1 MATKG
6 GNQKSR
12 KADPMRTK
20 NGKER
25 LGPLNIEQ
33 LEKLLTNARKKTAP
47 KIKNAIV
54 RRMKTQQ
61 VSKKIVEEVVIAEV
75 AELVAEETLQATE

>member
-20 NGKER
+20 TGKER
-25 LGPLNIEQ
+25 LGPLNVVQ
-33 LEKLLTNARKKTAP
+33 LEALKERTSK
-47 KIKNAIV
+47 
-54 RRMKTQQ
+54 
-61 VSKKIVEEVVIAEV
+61 KKIVAKIHKEIERK
-75 AELVAEETLQATE
+75 LSRSK

>member
-6 GNQKSR
+6 SNQKTR

-25 LGPLNIEQ
+25 LGPLNVAQ
-33 LEKLLTNARKKTAP
+33 LTALKERTSQKKNIA
-47 KIKNAIV
+47 KIQKEIDRRLKN
-54 RRMKTQQ
+54 K
-61 VSKKIVEEVVIAEV
+61 
-75 AELVAEETLQATE
+75 

>member
-6 GNQKSR
+6 GNQKTR

-25 LGPLNIEQ
+25 LGPLNIAQ
-33 LEKLLTNARKKTAP
+33 LEKLLSNARKKNAP
-47 KIKNAIV
+47 AIQ
-54 RRMKTQQ
+54 RRIAELKSRPGF
-61 VSKKIVEEVVIAEV
+61 VEVVAVSAEAV
-75 AELVAEETLQATE
+75 VESV

>member
-6 GNQKSR
+6 SNQKTR

-25 LGPLNIEQ
+25 LGPLNVAQ
-33 LEKLLTNARKKTAP
+33 LTALKERTSQKK
-47 KIKNAIV
+47 
-54 RRMKTQQ
+54 
-61 VSKKIVEEVVIAEV
+61 VIAKIQKEIDRR
-75 AELVAEETLQATE
+75 LKNK

>member
-6 GNQKSR
+6 GNQKTR

-25 LGPLNIEQ
+25 LGPLNVSQ
-33 LEKLLTNARKKTAP
+33 LEKLLASARKKHVAKIQRRIGVLKSRPAYKAP
-47 KIKNAIV
+47 VVEA
-54 RRMKTQQ
+54 
-61 VSKKIVEEVVIAEV
+61 VSE
-75 AELVAEETLQATE
+75 

>member
-6 GNQKSR
+6 SNQKAR

-25 LGPLNIEQ
+25 LGPLNVTQ
-33 LEKLLTNARKKTAP
+33 LTAL
-47 KIKNAIV
+47 KE
-54 RRMKTQQ
+54 RTTQ
-61 VSKKIVEEVVIAEV
+61 KKIIAKIQREIDRR
-75 AELVAEETLQATE
+75 LKTK

>member
-6 GNQKSR
+6 GNQKTR

-25 LGPLNIEQ
+25 LGPLNVAQ
-33 LEKLLTNARKKTAP
+33 LEKLLANARKKTAP
-47 KIKNAIV
+47 KIQHRISVLKSRPSYRAP
-54 RRMKTQQ
+54 
-61 VSKKIVEEVVIAEV
+61 IVEEVVE
-75 AELVAEETLQATE
+75 

>member
-6 GNQKSR
+6 GNQKTR

-25 LGPLNIEQ
+25 LGPLNISQ
-33 LEKLLTNARKKTAP
+33 LEKLLTNARKKHMAKINRRIAVIKSRPGYQAP
-47 KIKNAIV
+47 
-54 RRMKTQQ
+54 
-61 VSKKIVEEVVIAEV
+61 VEAV
-75 AELVAEETLQATE
+75 TE

>member
-6 GNQKSR
+6 SNQKTR

-25 LGPLNIEQ
+25 LGPLNVAQ
-33 LEKLLTNARKKTAP
+33 LTAL
-47 KIKNAIV
+47 KE
-54 RRMKTQQ
+54 RTTQ
-61 VSKKIVEEVVIAEV
+61 KKIIAKIQREIDRR
-75 AELVAEETLQATE
+75 LKTK

>member
-6 GNQKSR
+6 GNQKTR

-25 LGPLNIEQ
+25 LGPLNVAQ
-33 LEKLLTNARKKTAP
+33 LTALKERTSQKK
-47 KIKNAIV
+47 
-54 RRMKTQQ
+54 
-61 VSKKIVEEVVIAEV
+61 VIAKIQKEIDRR
-75 AELVAEETLQATE
+75 LNNK

>member
-6 GNQKSR
+6 SNQKSR

-25 LGPLNIEQ
+25 LGPLNVAQ
-33 LEKLLTNARKKTAP
+33 LTALKERTSQKKNIA
-47 KIKNAIV
+47 KIQKEIDRRLKN
-54 RRMKTQQ
+54 K
-61 VSKKIVEEVVIAEV
+61 
-75 AELVAEETLQATE
+75 

>member
-6 GNQKSR
+6 GNQKTR

-25 LGPLNIEQ
+25 LGPLNVAQLAALIERTSQ
-33 LEKLLTNARKKTAP
+33 K
-47 KIKNAIV
+47 KIKAKIQREIN
-54 RRMKTQQ
+54 RK
-61 VSKKIVEEVVIAEV
+61 SK
-75 AELVAEETLQATE
+75 

>member
-6 GNQKSR
+6 GNQKTR

-25 LGPLNIEQ
+25 LGPLNVAQ
-33 LEKLLTNARKKTAP
+33 LEKLLANARKKTAP
-47 KIKNAIV
+47 KIQ
-54 RRMKTQQ
+54 RRIAVMKSRPGYKAP
-61 VSKKIVEEVVIAEV
+61 VVETIAE
-75 AELVAEETLQATE
+75 

>member
-6 GNQKSR
+6 GNQKTR

-25 LGPLNIEQ
+25 LGPLNIAQ
-33 LEKLLTNARKKTAP
+33 LEKLLSNARKKNAP
-47 KIKNAIV
+47 AIQ
-54 RRMKTQQ
+54 RRIAELKSRPGYKAPA
-61 VSKKIVEEVVIAEV
+61 VVEVVAE
-75 AELVAEETLQATE
+75 